1 MLVEVFFHIKYV
13 ETTGYNTYAKTW
25 SWTKNQ

>member
-1 MLVEVFFHIKYV
+1 MLVQVFFHKYV

>member
-1 MLVEVFFHIKYV
+1 MLVEVFFHKYV
-13 ETTGYNTYAKTW
+13 KTTGYNTYAKTW

>member
-1 MLVEVFFHIKYV
+1 MLVEVFFHKYF
-13 ETTGYNTYAKTW
+13 ETTGYNTYANTW